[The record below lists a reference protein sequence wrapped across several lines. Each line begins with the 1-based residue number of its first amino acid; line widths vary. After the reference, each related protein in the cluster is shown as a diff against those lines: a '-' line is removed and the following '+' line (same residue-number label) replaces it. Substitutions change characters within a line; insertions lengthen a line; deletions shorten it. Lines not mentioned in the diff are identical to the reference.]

1 MPGLQRLPLPFGA
14 PGRYGVG
21 RYNDNGLRSWAVVSQ
36 GNVDSGFTARRC
48 NGAQS
53 RKRAARE
60 RHRRAAARKIDDA
73 HVTPEHAAAESC
85 AERLGTGFLGGKTF
99 GIGFNRLRPALSFGP
114 LGRRKNTIDETI
126 AMPLNY
132 FRNSPH
138 IDDVGAKPNDHACA
152 FFRPRS
158 MATRMSFIVSVRP
171 SNTDSPT
178 RKWPM
183 LSSTTCG
190 SVAIVSAVP

>member
-1 MPGLQRLPLPFGA
+1 MPGLQRLPLSFDA

-21 RYNDNGLRSWAVVSQ
+21 RYNDNGLRGWAVVSQ
-36 GNVDSGFTARRC
+36 GNVDSGFTAGRC
-48 NGAQS
+48 NSAKT

-60 RHRRAAARKIDDA
+60 CHRWTAAWKIDDTHIA
-73 HVTPEHAAAESC
+73 PEHAAPESG
-85 AERLGTGFLGGKTF
+85 AERLRTGFLGGKTLCV
-99 GIGFNRLRPALSFGP
+99 GFSRLRPALRSGP
-114 LGRRKNTIDETI
+114 LGRRENTIEKTI

-132 FRNSPH
+132 FCDPPR
-138 IDDVGAKPNDHACA
+138 IDDVGTNPDDHARA

-158 MATRMSFIVSVRP
+158 MAARINFIVSVRP
-171 SNTDSPT
+171 SNTDSPM

-190 SVAIVSAVP
+190 SVAMVSAVP